1 MKVACQIN
9 FIRVICAGFL
19 FAGAWY
25 AHSALAQPEVELTY
39 LGQFGTSGSEAGDF
53 RAPIAVDIDSQG
65 QIWVLDAVTERVQY
79 CDYSGN
85 CEFFRNDAGN
95 ISSYFIP
102 SDLAVDDQ
110 DRVLILER
118 GTNRLLI
125 CDNQTASGCQ
135 VLGAGGAGLGQLN
148 SPYGVALNS
157 QGLIVI
163 ADTDNRRL
171 QQCDYNGNCAAFGVF
186 ALDPGVVAG
195 PGVWY
200 SPFSVGTG
208 SDGSIIVGEVA
219 SPPGGPPTTGWV
231 HTCNIQGQCSHRWGG
246 FGTGAQNTT
255 GPRGLDVDDRGNV
268 LVADTGNSRI
278 KACNYE
284 GQCLNFGSR
293 GTGDMQFF
301 QPSGLRLDDQNRL
314 IVADTR
320 NARIQ
325 ILQVTY
331 PGEEPIFSIN
341 SGLNDAWFNPGTA
354 GQGFFLTVFEDIQ
367 MMFLAWFTYD
377 VERPPADVEAILGEP
392 GHRWITAFGPYD
404 GDTAVLDITVTS
416 GGVFDSAV
424 PAVSQQAD
432 GTVTVHFDGCNSG
445 TIAYHIES
453 LSLVGVVPIERIVLD
468 NVPICEALL
477 AQ

>member
-1 MKVACQIN
+1 MRNGFPVNLARMGCALL
-9 FIRVICAGFL
+9 VISGM
-19 FAGAWY
+19 
-25 AHSALAQPEVELTY
+25 SASLSLHAQPEVELTY
-39 LGQFGTSGSEAGDF
+39 LGQFGSSGSGAGDF

-85 CEFFRNDAGN
+85 CEFFRNDAGD
-95 ISSYFIP
+95 ISSYLTP

-135 VLGAGGAGLGQLN
+135 TLGGGGMGLGELN

-157 QGLIVI
+157 QGNIVI

-171 QQCDYNGNCAAFGVF
+171 QQCDYSGNCTEFGVF
-186 ALDPGVVAG
+186 ALDPGAVAG

-208 SDGSIIVGEVA
+208 SDGTIIVGEVA
-219 SPPGGPPTTGWV
+219 SPPGGPPTTGWI

-246 FGTGAQNTT
+246 FGTGEQNTT
-255 GPRGLDVDDRGNV
+255 APNALDVDDRGNV
-268 LVADTGNSRI
+268 FVTDTGNARI

-301 QPSGLRLDDQNRL
+301 EPSGLQLDGQNRL
-314 IVADTR
+314 IVADTL
-320 NARIQ
+320 NSRIQ
-325 ILQVTY
+325 ILRVTY
-331 PGEEPIFSIN
+331 LDEEPVFSIN
-341 SGLNDAWFNPGTA
+341 AGLNDAWFNPDTA

-377 VERPPADVEAILGEP
+377 TERPPDDVEAILGEP

-404 GDTAVLDITVTS
+404 GDTAELDIEITS

-432 GTVTVHFDGCNSG
+432 GTVSVQFDGCNSG
-445 TIAYHIES
+445 TVTYDIFS
-453 LSLVGVVPIERIVLD
+453 LALAGEVPIERIALD
-468 NVPICEALL
+468 NVPVCEALL
-477 AQ
+477 TR